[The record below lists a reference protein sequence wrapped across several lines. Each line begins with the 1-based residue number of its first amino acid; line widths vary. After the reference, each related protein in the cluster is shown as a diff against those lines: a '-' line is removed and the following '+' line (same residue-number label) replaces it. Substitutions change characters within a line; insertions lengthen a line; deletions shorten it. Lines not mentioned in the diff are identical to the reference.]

1 MEINFS
7 TKVEFLGP
15 NAQSIAF
22 LKREDFAKLDL
33 NSGIDLDKVLDAG
46 ISQGDTST
54 QTPAEEHIDLSSQI
68 QVVNLGYLGQDSNIF
83 ELASTYMDFSFMPLF
98 QDYK

>member
-1 MEINFS
+1 MSIRNDANMEINFS

-33 NSGIDLDKVLDAG
+33 NSGMDLDKVLDAG
-46 ISQGDTST
+46 IS
-54 QTPAEEHIDLSSQI
+54 
-68 QVVNLGYLGQDSNIF
+68 
-83 ELASTYMDFSFMPLF
+83 
-98 QDYK
+98 